1 MSDERLIKYARLLI
15 ELGVN
20 VKKDQYLIIEAPVD
34 AYPLVQACTK
44 IAFERKAK
52 DVVVF
57 YTDAYVDKQRCL
69 NVDHKLIEEV
79 LPWQKESRVTYLK
92 EKACS
97 LLIKSAYP
105 YLYSEVTSDASGA
118 LQRFTNNLRNN
129 IRQFIATDNIQW
141 CIASYPNQLWANT
154 LFPNDDNETA
164 LEKMFDVIYDICRV
178 RFNEDPL
185 ENWKEHLKAMAY
197 FGKKLDS
204 FDLDRLHFT
213 NSLGTNLTIGLH
225 PNAKFAKNDT
235 DEIAFVANIP
245 TEEISTSPDKY
256 RVDGIVYASLPL
268 EVGGAIIE
276 DFGFTFKD
284 GKVIDHFAA
293 KNKQLLDQLL
303 DTDEGSRYLGEVALV
318 ENKTP
323 ISQSGLLF
331 YNTLYDENAS
341 CHLALGKGFP
351 GCIEGCSHTDLK
363 DWQKHN
369 LNYSTIHIDFMFG
382 TADMNITGYNKQNE
396 AIPIFVDGNFAF

>member
-1 MSDERLIKYARLLI
+1 
-15 ELGVN
+15 
-20 VKKDQYLIIEAPVD
+20 
-34 AYPLVQACTK
+34 
-44 IAFERKAK
+44 
-52 DVVVF
+52 
-57 YTDAYVDKQRCL
+57 
-69 NVDHKLIEEV
+69 
-79 LPWQKESRVTYLK
+79 
-92 EKACS
+92 
-97 LLIKSAYP
+97 
-105 YLYSEVTSDASGA
+105 
-118 LQRFTNNLRNN
+118 
-129 IRQFIATDNIQW
+129 
-141 CIASYPNQLWANT
+141 
-154 LFPNDDNETA
+154 
-164 LEKMFDVIYDICRV
+164 MFDVIYDICRV

-185 ENWKEHLKAMAY
+185 DNWQEHLKAMAY

-204 FDLDRLHFT
+204 FNLDSLHFT
-213 NSLGTNLTIGLH
+213 NNLGTDLTIGLH
-225 PNAKFAKNDT
+225 PKAKFAKNDT

-256 RVDGIVYASLPL
+256 RVDGVVYASLPL

-284 GKVIDHFAA
+284 GKVINHFAT

-351 GCIEGCSHTDLK
+351 GCIEGCSHTDLN